1 MGRSPGAAQARDGR
15 KRPMKPGRRRGS
27 LRYVAGQITTEY
39 IVVALAVIATFFVPF
54 SGDRSAVA
62 IFLEA
67 VRAMHAAGS
76 FALSLP

>member
-1 MGRSPGAAQARDGR
+1 
-15 KRPMKPGRRRGS
+15 MKAGRR
-27 LRYVAGQITTEY
+27 LRPRRVAGQVTVEY
-39 IVVALAVIATFFVPF
+39 VVVTLAVIAAFFIPF
-54 SGDRSAVA
+54 GGDRSAVV